1 MSTTT
6 KKELSMIG
14 KRSSYKE
21 MAAILATSTD
31 DKERRAAAN
40 AIYRAFHSTLYNYFI
55 RKMGSSN
62 DVRSCDD
69 LTIVTL
75 EKVMSKIAQ
84 YNPETVEFSTWVFN
98 IAKNT
103 LIDHV
108 RKSRNRDVVAVEAQF
123 QAFSEDDEPIEV
135 GSKLWEEIKKEFTS
149 SDPTPLAA
157 TIRAQEH
164 SIVRAAVERMKSARE
179 RVVIKLRFFD
189 QHSYEEIAEETD
201 IPLNTVKVILHRAKR
216 SLQRDLSPVIQR

>member
-1 MSTTT
+1 MSTNT

-123 QAFSEDDEPIEV
+123 QAFSEDDEPI
-135 GSKLWEEIKKEFTS
+135 KEFTS

-201 IPLNTVKVILHRAKR
+201 IPLNNVKVILHRAKR

>member
-1 MSTTT
+1 MSTNT

-123 QAFSEDDEPIEV
+123 QAFSEDDEPI
-135 GSKLWEEIKKEFTS
+135 KEFTS

>member
-1 MSTTT
+1 
-6 KKELSMIG
+6 MIG

-123 QAFSEDDEPIEV
+123 QAFSEDDEPI
-135 GSKLWEEIKKEFTS
+135 KEFTS